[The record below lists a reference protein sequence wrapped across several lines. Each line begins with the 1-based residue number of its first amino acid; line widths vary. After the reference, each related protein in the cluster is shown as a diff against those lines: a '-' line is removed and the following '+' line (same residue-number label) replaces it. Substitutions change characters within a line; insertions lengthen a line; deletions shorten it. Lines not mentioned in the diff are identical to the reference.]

1 MKIAITLI
9 LTVFAILALFLFLM
23 GVLGLTVGV
32 RVGGNL
38 FPMRASARLIP
49 SISSCLS
56 RRRRSGCISF
66 GGVGDVSGKL

>member
-38 FPMRASARLIP
+38 FSDESLGSVNPVYLILLISAAAVGLYLLWRGG
-49 SISSCLS
+49 
-56 RRRRSGCISF
+56 RR
-66 GGVGDVSGKL
+66 VG